1 MRVFVVGSQGQLG
14 QTLAE
19 TVPAAVD
26 FAGAGLP
33 ELDIEDRAALE
44 ARFAAEQP
52 GFVVNAAAYT
62 AVDKA
67 ESEPDVARRIN
78 VDGAR
83 NVAQAAREA
92 GARVIHISTDFV
104 FDGSKTEPYTPADTP
119 APLGVYGQTKLDG
132 DIAACD
138 ITDGDAIVIRT
149 AWLYSRFGHNFVKTM
164 LRLMKERDALSIVM
178 LRLMKERDALSI
190 VADQRGTPT
199 WAGSLAEVI
208 WAAIDQDLP
217 GGIYH
222 WTDGG
227 EASWYAFAEEIYREA
242 RALGILDRDVT
253 IRPIATAEY
262 PTPARRPAY
271 SVLDC
276 SATVTAL
283 GVRQR
288 PWATRLQQM
297 LTEMR
302 D

>member
-1 MRVFVVGSQGQLG
+1 MKVFVTGSEGQLG
-14 QTLAE
+14 RTLGE

-26 FAGAGLP
+26 LAGGNLP
-33 ELDIEDRAALE
+33 ELDIVDLQALQT
-44 ARFAAEQP
+44 RLVAEKP
-52 GFVVNAAAYT
+52 DFVVNAAAYT

-67 ESEPDVARRIN
+67 ESEPDIARRVN

-104 FDGSKTEPYTPADTP
+104 FDGTSDVPYTADDAP

-132 DIAACD
+132 EVAVRDA
-138 ITDGDAIVIRT
+138 TDNDAIVIRT

-164 LRLMKERDALSIVM
+164 LRLMADRDELSV
-178 LRLMKERDALSI
+178 

-208 WAAIDQDLP
+208 WAAIDRDLP

-227 EASWYAFAEEIYREA
+227 EATWYDFATAIYREA
-242 RALGILDRDVT
+242 RDSGLLEREVE
-253 IRPIATAEY
+253 IRAIPTEDY

-276 SATVTAL
+276 SGTVAAL
-283 GVRQR
+283 GVEQQH
-288 PWATRLQQM
+288 WAARLRQM
-297 LTEMR
+297 LEEMR

>member
-1 MRVFVVGSQGQLG
+1 
-14 QTLAE
+14 
-19 TVPAAVD
+19 
-26 FAGAGLP
+26 
-33 ELDIEDRAALE
+33 
-44 ARFAAEQP
+44 
-52 GFVVNAAAYT
+52 
-62 AVDKA
+62 
-67 ESEPDVARRIN
+67 
-78 VDGAR
+78 
-83 NVAQAAREA
+83 
-92 GARVIHISTDFV
+92 V

-132 DIAACD
+132 DIAVRD
-138 ITDGDAIVIRT
+138 NTDGDAIVIRT
-149 AWLYSRFGHNFVKTM
+149 AWLYSRFGHNFVKT
-164 LRLMKERDALSIVM
+164 M

-283 GVRQR
+283 GVGQR

>member
-1 MRVFVVGSQGQLG
+1 
-14 QTLAE
+14 
-19 TVPAAVD
+19 
-26 FAGAGLP
+26 
-33 ELDIEDRAALE
+33 
-44 ARFAAEQP
+44 
-52 GFVVNAAAYT
+52 
-62 AVDKA
+62 
-67 ESEPDVARRIN
+67 
-78 VDGAR
+78 
-83 NVAQAAREA
+83 
-92 GARVIHISTDFV
+92 
-104 FDGSKTEPYTPADTP
+104 
-119 APLGVYGQTKLDG
+119 
-132 DIAACD
+132 
-138 ITDGDAIVIRT
+138 
-149 AWLYSRFGHNFVKTM
+149 M
-164 LRLMKERDALSIVM
+164 LRLMGEREELSV
-178 LRLMKERDALSI
+178 
-190 VADQRGTPT
+190 VTDQRGTPT

-227 EASWYAFAEEIYREA
+227 EASWFEFAEEIYREA
-242 RALGILDRDVT
+242 RALGILGRDVT

-283 GVRQR
+283 GVGQR

>member
-1 MRVFVVGSQGQLG
+1 MKVFVVGSQGQLG

-19 TVPAAVD
+19 TVPDAID
-26 FAGAGLP
+26 FAGADRP
-33 ELDIEDRAALE
+33 ELDIVDRGALE

-83 NVAQAAREA
+83 KVARAAREA

-104 FDGSKTEPYTPADTP
+104 FDGSKAEPYTPDDTP
-119 APLGVYGQTKLDG
+119 VPIGVYGQTKLDG
-132 DIAACD
+132 DTAVRD
-138 ITDGDAIVIRT
+138 STDGDAIVIRT

-164 LRLMKERDALSIVM
+164 LRLMGEREELSV
-178 LRLMKERDALSI
+178 

-208 WAAIDQDLP
+208 WAAVDSNLP
-217 GGIYH
+217 GGLYH

-227 EASWYAFAEEIYREA
+227 EASWYEFAEEIYREA

-253 IRPIATAEY
+253 IRPIPTIEY

-276 SATVTAL
+276 SATADAL
-283 GVRQR
+283 GLEQCH
-288 PWATRLQQM
+288 WASRLQQM